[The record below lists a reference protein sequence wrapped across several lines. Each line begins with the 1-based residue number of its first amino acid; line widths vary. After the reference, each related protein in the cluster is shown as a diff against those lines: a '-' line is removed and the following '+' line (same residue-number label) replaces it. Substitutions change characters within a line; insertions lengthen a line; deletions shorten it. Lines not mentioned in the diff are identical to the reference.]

1 MLDLGY
7 LISYLRIEKM
17 SVNYRTLDVI
27 QVCEVFKRS
36 LQQASFL
43 AELSYVSPVIM
54 SKHLVSQDSICNLE
68 GILKSFI

>member
-1 MLDLGY
+1 
-7 LISYLRIEKM
+7 M

-43 AELSYVSPVIM
+43 TELSYVSPVIM
-54 SKHLVSQDSICNLE
+54 SKHLVPQDSICNLE